1 MATKFGKHQFK
12 RQGISDRLENDR
24 SEREVPPEKTLL
36 CFNLKDFDRN
46 QCPPGQKYEDWQRA
60 GLLSALMEKLQQL
73 SQKTLTEAQQEGM
86 ITIYKNFPP
95 LSDFKVPKHIRG
107 SVNWAAIKDVKGQK
121 GRVAGY
127 VDGNVFYIVF
137 LDKEHKFYKMRKK

>member
-1 MATKFGKHQFK
+1 MESKYGFEFPKET
-12 RQGISDRLENDR
+12 
-24 SEREVPPEKTLL
+24 VEKTVARLT
-36 CFNLKDFDRN
+36 N
-46 QCPPGQKYEDWQRA
+46 QIWKLIPMRENNEDWQRA